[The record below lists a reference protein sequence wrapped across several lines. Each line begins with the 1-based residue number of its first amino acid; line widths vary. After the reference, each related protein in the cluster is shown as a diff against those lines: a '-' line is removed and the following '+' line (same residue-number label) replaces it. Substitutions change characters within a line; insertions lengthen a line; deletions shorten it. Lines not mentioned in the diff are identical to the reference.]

1 MDKIASL
8 HEAILQPVN
17 PDGLLTDE
25 WRDWLNSTV
34 DRARSADDAN
44 VELQRQGKRSS
55 SGTFI
60 AGQCVTLV
68 ELLQKLKSQRGRCYY
83 SGIPLQPR
91 STVNWRCSLER
102 LNDSVGHTNANTRL
116 VCLEFNNQKQW
127 TREKFAV
134 FLASCVE
141 HKKIKVP
148 SLLWIRD

>member
-8 HEAILQPVN
+8 HEAILEPVN

-25 WRDWLNSTV
+25 WRNWLNSMV
-34 DRARSADDAN
+34 DAARSADDAN

-68 ELLQKLKSQRGRCYY
+68 ELLQKLESQVGRCCY

-91 STVNWRCSLER
+91 RDVNWQCSLVR

-116 VCLEFNNQKQW
+116 VCLEFNNQQQW
-127 TREKFAV
+127 TKGKFAS
-134 FLASCVE
+134 FLVSCVE
-141 HKKIKVP
+141 HKKVEVP
-148 SLLWIRD
+148 PWLWIRD